1 MNRNP
6 SGRKV
11 ASHHLKHMMEYAILR
26 GISHQEM
33 LNVVRLSYAYIC
45 DETTAVDLGEFYAV
59 LEVIDESL
67 KDDLIGIRSGRYL
80 NLKTLGLI
88 YKISLQATSI
98 EEAFFYL
105 KNYLDA
111 TFPMVVTDTVFVDST
126 VSLNISI
133 ESSSERLNRI
143 ILENLLTVMARE
155 ITMMAGESTEIQMYS
170 PFYTEKYPNSWYQG
184 KQFGLSF
191 GDTILQASLKD
202 KSRLHLDILIPEYL
216 KLIEALK
223 SDDSFM
229 SKVRIA
235 ALNLAGPEL
244 PQLKMV
250 ADSFSITPRTMQRRL
265 REENSTFRDVIDDL
279 KRQISDMLLLHDR
292 FSVADISF
300 ALGYSEPAAYIH
312 SFNKWHG
319 ISPQKFRETLM
330 ASG

>member
-6 SGRKV
+6 SARKI

-33 LNVVRLSYAYIC
+33 LNVVRHSYAYIC
-45 DETTAVDLGEFYAV
+45 DETTAVDPGEFYAV
-59 LEVIDESL
+59 LEVIDECL

-80 NLKTLGLI
+80 NLKALGLI

-111 TFPMVVTDTVFVDST
+111 TFPMVLTDIVFVDST

-143 ILENLLTVMARE
+143 IIENLLTVMARE
-155 ITMMAGESTEIQMYS
+155 ITMMAGESTEIQIYS
-170 PFYTEKYPNSWYQG
+170 PFYTEQYPDSWYRG

-223 SDDSFM
+223 SDDSFL

-300 ALGYSEPAAYIH
+300 VLGYSEPAAYIH

-319 ISPQKFRETLM
+319 ISPQKFRETLQ